1 LNDDEDGEQH
11 LAAYSQDPEIVRFEF
26 QANWG
31 SIE

>member
-1 LNDDEDGEQH
+1 MMMKMGEQH